1 MVVELVLGRI
11 TPEMEFAK
19 NPELLA
25 TLFNKIL
32 LLNVSGLNPA
42 VAGLLNINVDRSSL
56 CMVYPA
62 VTGRE
67 LGYEKMLDCDKL
79 MLSTPFYS
87 NLDSR
92 VFSKLPISM
101 SDYYCFEP
109 VAWILTGLL
118 DTCESF
124 SPS

>member
-32 LLNVSGLNPA
+32 LLNESGLNPA

-56 CMVYPA
+56 CMV
-62 VTGRE
+62 
-67 LGYEKMLDCDKL
+67 
-79 MLSTPFYS
+79 
-87 NLDSR
+87 
-92 VFSKLPISM
+92 
-101 SDYYCFEP
+101 
-109 VAWILTGLL
+109 
-118 DTCESF
+118 
-124 SPS
+124 